1 MLQHRMA
8 AQAPSSFNQHIF
20 FEANSVFYGTDDGYQ
35 DGSFTEFTLFEDFY
49 DSVHSKRRENI
60 YLVSVVGG
68 LYGLNLIPL
77 WKPKKIT
84 FFDINPH
91 AVEYF
96 SVVRRVWM
104 LSSSKGDFLNRLT
117 NQDYDV
123 DSPSEELIR
132 ENLALK
138 QQGRLPRSR
147 GSSKQSL
154 EISWRNAL
162 EHFGL
167 TKEIMASVPF
177 QVRTEG
183 IASASFGEFIRHE
196 ENLWMYCTN
205 IVEFTFGGLRF
216 DHPANVAIVSVVYP
230 GQVELLDLAPFGDR
244 PVQVQFEIPLKATV
258 AGAQLIPDETP
269 TTVPD
274 VNGIRLAKFCCEDLA
289 LPANGRLLDVGC
301 GYGRLAVGLG
311 SYLDEGGEYQGFDPQ
326 RDYVIWARQQ
336 LMPSH
341 KSCVFHIA
349 HIRNRIYNPAGL
361 LSPTEFRFPYHDQ
374 RFDAVVAHSL
384 FPYLLAEEF
393 EHYVAEI
400 ARVLKSGG
408 HLLATFFLL
417 DEESRKATPYIAEPH
432 CFRYAA
438 GGITTTGP
446 NRGGLGAHDENYV
459 RNVFRENGIEV
470 GKPLYGSWRG
480 HANGRF
486 EEDALVGTKR

>member
-1 MLQHRMA
+1 MA

-20 FEANSVFYGTDDGYQ
+20 FDAKSVFYGTDDGYQ
-35 DGSFTEFTLFEDFY
+35 DGSFTEFKLFEDFY
-49 DSVHSKRRENI
+49 ESVGPLRRDNI
-60 YLVSVVGG
+60 HLVSAVGG
-68 LYGLNLIPL
+68 LYGLNLVPL

-96 SVVRRVWM
+96 DVIRRVWI
-104 LSSSKGDFLNRLT
+104 LSSSKVDFLNRLS

-154 EISWRNAL
+154 EISWRYAL
-162 EHFGL
+162 EHFQV
-167 TKEIMASVPF
+167 TKEILANVPL

-183 IASASFGEFIRHE
+183 IASANFGNFIGRE
-196 ENLWMYCTN
+196 ENLWMYCSN

-216 DHPANVAIVSVVYP
+216 DHPANAAMVSIVYP
-230 GQVELLDLAPFGDR
+230 GQVELLDLAPFGNR
-244 PVQVQFEIPLKATV
+244 PVEVQFEIPLKAV
-258 AGAQLIPDETP
+258 VVGAQLIPDETP

-274 VNGIRLAKFCCEDLA
+274 ETGIRLAEFCREDLG
-289 LPANGRLLDVGC
+289 LPSNGRLLDVGC
-301 GYGRLAVGLG
+301 GYGRLATALG
-311 SYLDEGGEYQGFDPQ
+311 DYLDDSGEYQGLDPQ
-326 RDYVIWARQQ
+326 RDHVIWARHH

-341 KSCVFHIA
+341 KSAVFHIA
-349 HIRNRIYNPAGL
+349 NIRNRIYNPAGL

-374 RFDAVVAHSL
+374 RFDVVVAHSL

-408 HLLATFFLL
+408 RLLATFFLL
-417 DEESRKATPYIAEPH
+417 DGESREADSNTRRSPLLSLFH
-432 CFRYAA
+432 R
-438 GGITTTGP
+438 
-446 NRGGLGAHDENYV
+446 RDHHD
-459 RNVFRENGIEV
+459 RT
-470 GKPLYGSWRG
+470 KSWRSRSARRELCAQRVSRKWHRSWKASLRLMEG
-480 HANGRF
+480 ACGW
-486 EEDALVGTKR
+486 AL